1 MLPSNEL
8 HRHRPEPFLRGLASD
23 RWDAY
28 KAKHQGKTI
37 TMSKRGGIGEPS
49 RVILRVER
57 VIDWMGYIG
66 LVIILF
72 DLLVAID
79 VWLGAPIRV

>member
-1 MLPSNEL
+1 MLASNEL
-8 HRHRPEPFLRGLASD
+8 HRHRPEPFRGLAGD

-28 KAKHQGKTI
+28 KAKHQGETI

-49 RVILRVER
+49 RVIPRVGR
-57 VIDWMGYIG
+57 VLDWMGYIG

-72 DLLVAID
+72 DLLAAID